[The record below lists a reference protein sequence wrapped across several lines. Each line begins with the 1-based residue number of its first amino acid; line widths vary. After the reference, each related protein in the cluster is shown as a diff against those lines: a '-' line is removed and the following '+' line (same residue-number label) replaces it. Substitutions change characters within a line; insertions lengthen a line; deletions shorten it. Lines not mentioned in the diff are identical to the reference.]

1 MFILTKKNSPYIQ
14 LDLFQTIWN
23 IFCRFANKYNMKTV
37 VLFCCIALISFQS
50 FQSQEKFNGVW
61 QGFIIRD
68 GQKQEQATLFYT
80 NFIITNGTVSGKTRD
95 EIYNTEFY
103 AVKQIKGS
111 AKSNELTFSQT
122 IIEKKKNAPNTNW
135 CKLESTLTYNDS
147 TGYLEGRF
155 KSTDCKNF
163 SGKIILY
170 RSKASFSATEKLML
184 THNWRDIFIA
194 DLKKGYNAPEIR
206 EQERKN
212 FDFKPIYFDYDKA
225 EIRSEYFI
233 FLDKMIRVVD
243 SHTDIRIKVT
253 GHTDADGSDA
263 YNEELSKKRAEA
275 LINYFVAQGLSKD
288 RIEID
293 FKGEKAPIDSN
304 ATPEGKQR
312 NRRVDFAFI

>member
-1 MFILTKKNSPYIQ
+1 MKTFILSCFVT
-14 LDLFQTIWN
+14 L
-23 IFCRFANKYNMKTV
+23 M
-37 VLFCCIALISFQS
+37 SFQ
-50 FQSQEKFNGVW
+50 FLLSQEKFNGVW
-61 QGFIIRD
+61 QGLIIRD

-80 NFIITNGTVSGKTRD
+80 NFSSTNGILTGKTRD
-95 EIYNTEFY
+95 ETYNTDFY
-103 AVKQIKGS
+103 AVKQIKGTIKNNDVS
-111 AKSNELTFSQT
+111 FTQT
-122 IIEKKKNAPNTNW
+122 VIEKKKNAPNTNW
-135 CKLESTLTYNDS
+135 CKLETTLTYNDS

-170 RSKASFSATEKLML
+170 RSKATFSANEKLML
-184 THNWRDIFIA
+184 THNWRDIFLS

-206 EQERKN
+206 EKERKN
-212 FDFKPIYFDYDKA
+212 FDFQPIYFDYDKA
-225 EIRSEYFI
+225 EIRSEYYP

-253 GHTDADGSDA
+253 GHTDADGSEL
-263 YNEELSKKRAEA
+263 YNVELSKKRAEA
-275 LINYFVAQGLSKD
+275 LINYFVSHGLNKD

-304 ATPEGKQR
+304 DTPEGKQH